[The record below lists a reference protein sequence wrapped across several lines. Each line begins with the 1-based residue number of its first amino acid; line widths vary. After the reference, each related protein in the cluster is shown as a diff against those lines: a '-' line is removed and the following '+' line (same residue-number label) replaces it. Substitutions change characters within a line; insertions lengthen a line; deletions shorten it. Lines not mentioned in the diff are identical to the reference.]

1 MTVYKSTFLSC
12 DFDFD
17 VSGKNYGSAR
27 LDYSDDLGV
36 SRVFPIP
43 IATISN
49 GSGPTILLTA
59 GNHGNEDEGQLILR
73 RLIHELD
80 PTDICGR
87 IIILPALNYP
97 AVRSNRRT
105 SPLDNGNLNRSF
117 PGDPEIGPTS
127 AIARF
132 VVDQLLPLADAGID
146 FHSGGRA
153 AKYVTTSFLCTCSD
167 PEIYRKSFDLAE
179 AFDAPYL
186 YVVDGTK
193 SKTGFDPV
201 AHDRQVPFIS
211 NELGG
216 GWIDREAVQIGYR
229 GIQNVLKFLDI
240 VPESEK
246 KNDDRKDT
254 IYLDAVNTG
263 DVLYAPYEGIF
274 EARVELG
281 QRVEAGQTAGALY
294 SLDEV
299 ARAPKILKF
308 AKSGIVCVK
317 AISARVVHG
326 SRLFVTAES
335 VAAEEILGLSE
346 V

>member
-17 VSGKNYGSAR
+17 VFGKNYGSAH

-80 PTDICGR
+80 PADICGR

-117 PGDPEIGPTS
+117 PGDLENGPTS

-132 VVDQLLPLADAGID
+132 VVNQLLPLADAGID
-146 FHSGGRA
+146 FHSGGRG

-216 GWIDREAVQIGYR
+216 GWIDREAVEIGYQ
-229 GIQNVLKFLDI
+229 GVQNVLKFLEI
-240 VPESEK
+240 VSAPEK
-246 KNDDRKDT
+246 KSDDRKDT
-254 IYLDAVNTG
+254 IYLDAVNTA
-263 DVLYAPYEGIF
+263 DVIYAPYEGLF

-281 QRVEAGQTAGALY
+281 QRVKAGQTAGVLY

-299 ARAPKILKF
+299 ARAPKVLKF

-317 AISARVVHG
+317 AVSARAVHG
-326 SRLFVTAES
+326 SRLVVTAAS
-335 VAAEEILGLSE
+335 VTAQEIIGLSE
-346 V
+346 A

>member
-1 MTVYKSTFLSC
+1 MTVYNSTFLSC

-17 VSGKNYGSAR
+17 VSGKNYGSAH

-80 PTDICGR
+80 PTEICGR

-117 PGDPEIGPTS
+117 PGDPENGPTS

-186 YVVDGTK
+186 YVVDGTR

-216 GWIDREAVQIGYR
+216 GWIDREAVEIGYQ
-229 GIQNVLKFLDI
+229 GVKNVLKYLEI
-240 VPESEK
+240 VSGSEK
-246 KNDDRKDT
+246 KDRDLKDT

-263 DVLYAPYEGIF
+263 EVISAPYEGIF
-274 EARVELG
+274 EARVDVGE
-281 QRVEAGQTAGALY
+281 RVEAGQIAGVLY
-294 SLDEV
+294 SLDEI
-299 ARAPKILKF
+299 ARVPKVLKF
-308 AKSGIVCVK
+308 ANSGVVCVK
-317 AISARVVHG
+317 AVSARVVHG
-326 SRLFVTAES
+326 SRLFVVVESVTAEK
-335 VAAEEILGLSE
+335 ILGLSE
-346 V
+346 A

>member
-1 MTVYKSTFLSC
+1 M
-12 DFDFD
+12 
-17 VSGKNYGSAR
+17 
-27 LDYSDDLGV
+27 
-36 SRVFPIP
+36 
-43 IATISN
+43 
-49 GSGPTILLTA
+49 
-59 GNHGNEDEGQLILR
+59 
-73 RLIHELD
+73 
-80 PTDICGR
+80 
-87 IIILPALNYP
+87 
-97 AVRSNRRT
+97 
-105 SPLDNGNLNRSF
+105 
-117 PGDPEIGPTS
+117 
-127 AIARF
+127 
-132 VVDQLLPLADAGID
+132 LPLADAGID

-179 AFDAPYL
+179 AFSAPYL

-326 SRLFVTAES
+326 RLFCDS
-335 VAAEEILGLSE
+335 RIGGC
-346 V
+346 